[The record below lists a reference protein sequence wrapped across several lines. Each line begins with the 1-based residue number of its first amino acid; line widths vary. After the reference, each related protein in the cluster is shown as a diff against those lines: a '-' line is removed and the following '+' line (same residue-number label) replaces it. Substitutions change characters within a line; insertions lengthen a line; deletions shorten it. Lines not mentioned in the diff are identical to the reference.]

1 MMHYTHPGKRQI
13 VLTLGTCMDWSKV
26 PDPELKVA
34 GLSHNSGQAI
44 EQTGESGRGMC
55 MCGVWGGALLE
66 LS

>member
-1 MMHYTHPGKRQI
+1 MMHCAHPGKRQI

-44 EQTGESGRGMC
+44 EQTGERGRGMC
-55 MCGVWGGALLE
+55 VCVRWGGGLLE